1 MVCRGNHE
9 DAEAEAFAGE
19 TNRMRKPFCA
29 ALLLCCAWITAGA
42 QRRSFQISPLLDS
55 SPDSS
60 PINQRQDLAT
70 TEVPALYQRFV
81 DPKEGVL
88 QLDVTVTDASGKP
101 ISGLDQGDFTL
112 LDNGKPTKIL
122 TFHASDP
129 AAQKPDEHTEL
140 ILVLDQLYLN
150 YLNASQA
157 EKVLDLFLHQNG
169 GHLALPTTIYRLTDD
184 GLSVTSHPSTDGNAL
199 AAEISDKKGMRP
211 VAWNKT
217 AFYFFEDKRI
227 LLHASTLGSIA
238 IEARKVPG
246 RKLVVWI
253 GYGWPLAGAKRDSE
267 LDEITELSTRLREAR
282 IALYRVNAWF
292 DPKVNDP
299 EHSYDYRKYIA
310 GVENKQDA
318 SAANYSLEVLATQS
332 GGAVYG
338 LMQAVNG
345 SAPLDKIAPIILEP
359 IARILAENS
368 ASYSLSFDP
377 PRTQAIDEYHDLKVE
392 IRKPDLVAH
401 TRAGYY
407 NEPVNFEQP
416 RAIPPQQLSVA
427 QLEQKLAQTGHGSQF
442 QLDLE
447 LSNSEL
453 TERMS
458 SARLNAWKSRLH
470 NKKVWQALVALADS
484 SAFLNLPTAE
494 IPALPKPTLA
504 EQKEQFMRIVRY
516 LSDLT
521 PKLPS
526 LEATRTTDR
535 YEEPKLLDGQTW
547 KTARI
552 DRSLH
557 LETSD
562 TVTIRY
568 INGEDFIESGSGKD
582 KKAKK
587 GSRYLETK
595 GTFGGILSLVL
606 FDATNGKITWGGWES
621 GESGPLAVFR
631 YSVPENLSHYHVST
645 CCYPE
650 DLGGGLFRRQPAY
663 HGSIAFD
670 PATGA
675 ILRLTVQPELSEK
688 LPATRGDIV
697 IEYAPV
703 KIGDGTYLCPVKSI
717 TIMPGRTLHTISEW
731 GGRFQFYGP
740 IENMLI
746 DVSFSNYHRFG
757 STARILTDV
766 QEAP

>member
-1 MVCRGNHE
+1 VAIDR
-9 DAEAEAFAGE
+9 E
-19 TNRMRKPFCA
+19 TNRMRELFCA
-29 ALLLCCAWITAGA
+29 TLLLCCAWVAAGA
-42 QRRSFQISPLLDS
+42 QRKSIHISPPQDSPTDS
-55 SPDSS
+55 STM
-60 PINQRQDLAT
+60 NQRQVPPT
-70 TEVPALYQRFV
+70 TEIPALYQRFV

-88 QLDVTVTDASGKP
+88 QLDVTVTDASGKS
-101 ISGLDQGDFTL
+101 ISGLDRGDFTL

-150 YLNASQA
+150 FTIASQA
-157 EKVLDLFLHQNG
+157 EKALNLFLRQNG

-199 AAEISDKKGMRP
+199 AAEISNKKGMRP
-211 VAWNKT
+211 VAWNNT

-227 LLHASTLGSIA
+227 PLHASALGSIA
-238 IEARKVPG
+238 IEARKAPG

-253 GYGWPLAGAKRDSE
+253 GYGWPLAGAKRNPE
-267 LDEITELSTRLREAR
+267 FDEITELSTRLREAR
-282 IALYRVNAWF
+282 ITVYRVNAWF

-299 EHSYDYRKYIA
+299 EHPFDYQKFLE
-310 GVENKQDA
+310 GVENKHDA
-318 SAANYSLEVLATQS
+318 SSVNYSLEVLATQS

-345 SAPLDKIAPIILEP
+345 RASLNEIAPIVLDSL
-359 IARILAENS
+359 ARILAENS
-368 ASYSLSFDP
+368 CSYSLSFDP
-377 PRTQAIDEYHDLKVE
+377 PRTQVIDEYHRLRVE
-392 IRKPDLVAH
+392 IGKPGLVAH
-401 TRAGYY
+401 TRTGYY

-416 RAIPPQQLSVA
+416 RAIPPQKLSVA
-427 QLEQKLAQTGHGSQF
+427 QLEQKLAQSGNGSEFQF
-442 QLDLE
+442 ELE
-447 LSNSEL
+447 LSSFEL

-484 SAFLNLPTAE
+484 SAFLKLPDAE

-504 EQKEQFMRIVRY
+504 EQQEQLLRILRY
-516 LSDLT
+516 LSDMT

-535 YEEPKLLDGQTW
+535 YEEPPMPDNASW
-547 KTARI
+547 KSARI

-568 INGEDFIESGSGKD
+568 INGKDFIESGSGKD
-582 KKAKK
+582 KKVKI

-606 FDATNGKITWGGWES
+606 FDAYSGKITWDGWES
-621 GESGPLAVFR
+621 GESGPMAVFR

-650 DLGGGLFRRQPAY
+650 DLGGGLFHRQPAY

-688 LPATRGDIV
+688 LPTTHGDVV

-703 KIGDGTYLCPVKSI
+703 KIGDGTYICPVKSI
-717 TIMPGRTLHTISEW
+717 TLMPGRGLYTISEW

-740 IENMLI
+740 FETLLT
-746 DVSFSNYHRFG
+746 DVTFSNYHRFG

-766 QEAP
+766 QGEP

>member
-1 MVCRGNHE
+1 MKV
-9 DAEAEAFAGE
+9 
-19 TNRMRKPFCA
+19 
-29 ALLLCCAWITAGA
+29 LCCATFLLFCAGA
-42 QRRSFQISPLLDS
+42 SAQAPTGMGNFNPPYISPP
-55 SPDSS
+55 PDTT
-60 PINQRQDLAT
+60 NHQRPPQDPSGI
-70 TEVPALYQRFV
+70 PALYQRFT
-81 DPKEGVL
+81 DPAEGVL
-88 QLDVTVTDASGKP
+88 QLDVTVTDAAGKP
-101 ISGLDQGDFTL
+101 VTGLNRDDFTL
-112 LDNGKPTKIL
+112 FDNDKPTRIL
-122 TFHASDP
+122 TFHAGDP
-129 AAQKPDEHTEL
+129 AAPRPDAPTEL

-150 YLNASQA
+150 HANATQA
-157 EKVLDLFLHQNG
+157 EKFLLQFLRQNG
-169 GHLALPTTIYRLTDD
+169 GHLAHPTTIYRLTID
-184 GLSVTSHPSTDGNAL
+184 GLSVSSHPSTDGNAL
-199 AAEISDKKGMRP
+199 AAEISHKTGMRP
-211 VAWNKT
+211 IAWNET
-217 AFYFFEDKRI
+217 AFYTSENYRVP
-227 LLHASTLGSIA
+227 LHASALGSIA
-238 IEARKVPG
+238 IEARKEPG

-253 GYGWPLAGAKRDSE
+253 GYGWPLGGVKMDSE
-267 LDEITELSTRLREAR
+267 FDEITEISTRLREAR
-282 IALYRVNAWF
+282 ITLYRVNAWF

-299 EHSYDYRKYIA
+299 EHPYDYQKYLV
-310 GVENKQDA
+310 GVQNKQDA
-318 SAANYSLEVLATQS
+318 SPANYSLEVLATQS

-338 LMQAVNG
+338 VMLAGNG
-345 SAPLDKIAPIILEP
+345 SDPLDTGAPIVLDSL
-359 IARILAENS
+359 ARILAENS
-368 ASYSLSFDP
+368 CSYSLSFDP
-377 PRTQAIDEYHDLKVE
+377 PRTQVIDEYHRLRVE
-392 IRKPDLVAH
+392 IGKPGLVAH
-401 TRAGYY
+401 TRTGYY

-427 QLEQKLAQTGHGSQF
+427 QLEQKLAQSGHGSEFQF
-442 QLDLE
+442 ELE

-458 SARLNAWKSRLH
+458 SAKLNAWKSRLH

-484 SAFLNLPTAE
+484 SAFLKLPDAE

-504 EQKEQFMRIVRY
+504 EQQEQLMRIVRY
-516 LSDLT
+516 MSDLT

-526 LEATRTTDR
+526 LVATRTTDR

-568 INGEDFIESGSGKD
+568 MNGEDFIESGSGKD

-587 GSRYLETK
+587 NSIYLETQ

-606 FDATNGKITWGGWES
+606 SDATNGKITWGGWES

-631 YSVPENLSHYHVST
+631 YSVPENLAHFHIST
-645 CCYPE
+645 CCYPK

-663 HGSIAFD
+663 HGSMAFD

-688 LPATRGDIV
+688 LPTTRGDVV

-703 KIGDGTYLCPVKSI
+703 KIGDGGTYICPVKSI

-731 GGRFQFYGP
+731 GERFQFYGP
-740 IENMLI
+740 FETLLT
-746 DVSFSNYHRFG
+746 DVTFRNYHRFG
-757 STARILTDV
+757 STSRLLTDV
-766 QEAP
+766 SDAP